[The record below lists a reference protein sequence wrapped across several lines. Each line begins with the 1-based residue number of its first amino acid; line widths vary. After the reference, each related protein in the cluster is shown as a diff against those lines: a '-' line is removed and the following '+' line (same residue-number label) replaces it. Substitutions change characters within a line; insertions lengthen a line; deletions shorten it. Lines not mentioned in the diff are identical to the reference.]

1 MDGLPKNAVSVQ
13 SRDVC
18 KTRVEAIGCRTGD
31 SKFGEG
37 GIQKDAV

>member
-1 MDGLPKNAVSVQ
+1 MDGLRKNAVNVQ
-13 SRDVC
+13 PRDVC
-18 KTRVEAIGCRTGD
+18 KKRVEAISCQTGD

>member
-1 MDGLPKNAVSVQ
+1 MDGLPKNVASVQ

-18 KTRVEAIGCRTGD
+18 KKKVEAISCRTGD